1 MAAELLA
8 SMENLDEL
16 ESENSKL
23 KGEILRKTEEIVQL
37 RYGIHRKDL
46 FWVVKILSVDP
57 SFEMKRLKWRIS

>member
-23 KGEILRKTEEIVQL
+23 KGQILKTTEEIVQL
-37 RYGIHRKDL
+37 RYGAQTKL
-46 FWVVKILSVDP
+46 VKCL
-57 SFEMKRLKWRIS
+57 